1 VSDNDDTFRGTKR
14 IVSCKRVCFKAYKK

>member
-14 IVSCKRVCFKAYKK
+14 IVLCKRVCFKAYKK